1 MSESKIV
8 KNENLK
14 ELVSIMYDK
23 SLISQRERD
32 RYLDALY
39 KSEKVSKYETD
50 EERKRNKK
58 LQTRRSA
65 IRRELLK
72 ILKFYNDFEKR

>member
-1 MSESKIV
+1 MSATKIA

-14 ELVSIMYDK
+14 ELVLIMYYK
-23 SLISQRERD
+23 SFISQRERD

-39 KSEKVSKYETD
+39 KSEKVSKYESD
-50 EERKRNKK
+50 EDRKKNKN
-58 LQTRRSA
+58 LQSRRSA

-72 ILKFYNDFEKR
+72 ILKFYDDFEK

>member
-1 MSESKIV
+1 MSSPKIA

-14 ELVSIMYDK
+14 ELVLIMFDK
-23 SLISQRERD
+23 SFISQRERD

-39 KSEKVSKYETD
+39 KSEKVLKYETD
-50 EERKRNKK
+50 EERKKNKN
-58 LQTRRSA
+58 LQSRRSA

-72 ILKFYNDFEKR
+72 ILKFRDDFEK

>member
-1 MSESKIV
+1 MSSTKIE

-14 ELVSIMYDK
+14 ELVLVMFDK
-23 SLISQRERD
+23 GFISQRERD

-39 KSEKVSKYETD
+39 KSEKVSKYESD
-50 EERKRNKK
+50 EERKRNKN

-72 ILKFYNDFEKR
+72 ILKFYDDFEK

>member
-1 MSESKIV
+1 MSESKIA

-14 ELVSIMYDK
+14 ELILIMYDK
-23 SLISQRERD
+23 SFISQRERD

-39 KSEKVSKYETD
+39 KSEKVSKYESD
-50 EERKRNKK
+50 EERKRNKNI
-58 LQTRRSA
+58 QSRRSA

-72 ILKFYNDFEKR
+72 ILKFRDDFEK

>member
-1 MSESKIV
+1 MTSPKIA

-14 ELVSIMYDK
+14 ELVLTMFDK
-23 SLISQRERD
+23 NFISQRERD

-39 KSEKVSKYETD
+39 KSGKVLKYETD
-50 EERKRNKK
+50 EERKKNKN
-58 LQTRRSA
+58 LQSRRSA

-72 ILKFYNDFEKR
+72 ILKFRDDFEK

>member
-1 MSESKIV
+1 MSESKIS

-14 ELVSIMYDK
+14 ELVLAMYDK
-23 SLISQRERD
+23 SFISQRERD

-39 KSEKVSKYETD
+39 KSEKVSKYESD
-50 EERKRNKK
+50 EDRKRNKN
-58 LQTRRSA
+58 LQSRRSA

-72 ILKFYNDFEKR
+72 ILKFRDDFEK